1 MRLCS
6 AHLHHHTHVLSAQ
19 PETSTIS
26 REHHLKRL
34 GPITFHLLLV
44 WSGESTLCHR
54 TVKEFVSNHK
64 IERIAFSW
72 HHLFFRGVPF
82 LGKDEVDED
91 SWLDGAVEE
100 LGGVVVLAVDLAQFE
115 GEGQQLLL
123 VVGDRCHYVLDC
135 SLGSVR
141 FQVHCGL
148 LIDVVEFQLFEL
160 INHVLDLYQGEH

>member
-1 MRLCS
+1 M
-6 AHLHHHTHVLSAQ
+6 
-19 PETSTIS
+19 
-26 REHHLKRL
+26 
-34 GPITFHLLLV
+34 
-44 WSGESTLCHR
+44 
-54 TVKEFVSNHK
+54 
-64 IERIAFSW
+64 
-72 HHLFFRGVPF
+72 FFRGVPF